1 MRNRKFAAVDITRL
15 LQARQRPKGVIGL
28 VRADGSSV
36 EKLLQEVKTEL
47 QRVGGEVKQSAEQ
60 ALKEAK
66 QAGEVSAETKR
77 RADELLIQQNALVE
91 AQAKLEGRLQE
102 LSDRNRD
109 LEQTLLGS
117 GRPGSGQIVTV
128 GQHVIESDDFQA
140 FVAGGAR
147 GQVRLE
153 ITSAVGPIWSDRESE
168 VVQMPRQGLTIRQ
181 LLSVV
186 PTTSNRVEYFK
197 QTVRDNQ
204 AAVVSEGATKPT
216 SNYEWEPADALVRTI
231 AHVVPVTRQAIDDS
245 PQLQGFINSEMRFGL
260 ELEEEMQI
268 LKGSG
273 VGENLS
279 GLVTEATA
287 YSAEFTPSDAQM
299 IDALRLAILQ
309 VALADFSA
317 DGIVLHPT
325 DWARIELLKD
335 GEERYLFANVMAM
348 AGPRMWGLPVVS
360 TKSMDPDEFLVGSFR
375 MAATLYDRMAIEILI
390 SSEHSDNFVKNKLT
404 IRAEERVALAVKRP
418 ASLVTGD
425 FGNVT

>member
-1 MRNRKFAAVDITRL
+1 MRKRNLAAVDITRL
-15 LQARQRPKGVIGL
+15 LHARQRPKGVIGL
-28 VRADGSSV
+28 VRADGGNV
-36 EKLLQEVKTEL
+36 EKLLGEVKTEL
-47 QRVGGEVKQSAEQ
+47 ERVGGEVKKSAEQ

-77 RADELLIQQNALVE
+77 QADELLLQQNALVE

-102 LSDRNRD
+102 LSERNRD
-109 LEQTLLGS
+109 LEQQVLTG
-117 GRPGSGQIVTV
+117 GRPGGSRSVTV
-128 GQHVIESDDFQA
+128 GQQVIEADDFQA

-153 ITSAVGPIWSDRESE
+153 IISADAPIWSDREDE

-186 PTTSNRVEYFK
+186 PTSSNRIDYFK
-197 QTVRDNQ
+197 QTLRTN
-204 AAVVSEGATKPT
+204 AATVVSEGATKPP
-216 SNYEWEPADALVRTI
+216 SAYKWEPESALVRTI
-231 AHVVPVTRQAIDDS
+231 AHTVPVTRQAIEDS
-245 PQLQGFINSEMRFGL
+245 PQLQGFINSEMRYGL
-260 ELEEEMQI
+260 ELEEEAQI

-273 VGENLS
+273 IGENLS

-287 YSAEFTPSDAQM
+287 YSAEFTPQNAQM
-299 IDALRLAILQ
+299 IDTLRLAILQ
-309 VALADFSA
+309 VALADFAA

-348 AGPRMWGLPVVS
+348 AGPRLWGLPVVP
-360 TKSMDPDEFLVGSFR
+360 TKSMDADEFLVGAMR

-390 SSEHSDNFVKNKLT
+390 ATEHSDDFVKNKLT

-418 ASLVTGD
+418 TSLVTGE
-425 FGNVT
+425 FGNT